1 MVMRYSDISR
11 VGKRIKINVF
21 KSSYCAELQDPNF
34 TVSVFLP

>member
-1 MVMRYSDISR
+1 MLYADIPR

-34 TVSVFLP
+34 TVSIFLS